1 MMTKKQTRKKPAG
14 WVPQQHGAWAM
25 IVVPFLAGLALS
37 ARVRPLG
44 LGDVTLGLTWLVGYF
59 AFSAGVL
66 ALKAAPRRR
75 PNYYPALVTYSAIA
89 GALGLATLWF
99 KGWALLSWVPVYAVL
114 VGVSLWLANTKRE
127 RAVLSGVLTI
137 VASCGL
143 MAVLR
148 LVPGSPAP
156 TPSEWSAMVAVT
168 AYFVGTVFH
177 VKALIRE
184 RNNPKSANRSLLFHT
199 ILLWMMVL
207 AFTTGWF
214 TWPWLVF
221 ALALV
226 ARSWAM
232 PKSPPRPAVIG
243 AVEIVLSAAV
253 LALTVWA

>member
-1 MMTKKQTRKKPAG
+1 MSRKAATRRPAG

-25 IVVPFLAGLALS
+25 IVVPFLAGLVLS
-37 ARVRPLG
+37 ARVRPLD

-75 PNYYPALVTYSAIA
+75 PAYYPALVTYAGVA

-114 VGVSLWLANTKRE
+114 IGVSLWLASTKRE
-127 RAVLSGVLTI
+127 RAALSGVLTI

-148 LVPGSPAP
+148 LAPGSPAP
-156 TPSEWSAMVAVT
+156 TPSEWSAMVVVT

-184 RNNPKSANRSLLFHT
+184 RGNPKAANRSLLFHT
-199 ILLWMMVL
+199 IVLWMMVI
-207 AFTTGWF
+207 AFTTGWL
-214 TWPWLVF
+214 TWPWLIF

-226 ARSWAM
+226 ARSWFM
-232 PKSPPRPAVIG
+232 PKSPPRPAAIG

-253 LALTVWA
+253 LALAVWA

>member
-1 MMTKKQTRKKPAG
+1 MRRRPTG

-25 IVVPFLAGLALS
+25 IIVPFLAGLVLAGR
-37 ARVRPLG
+37 ARPLD
-44 LGDVTLGLTWLVGYF
+44 LGDVTLGVTWLVGYF
-59 AFSAGVL
+59 AFSAAVL

-75 PNYYPALVTYSAIA
+75 PSYYPALVTYAAIA
-89 GALGLATLWF
+89 GGLALVTLYV
-99 KGWALLSWVPVYAVL
+99 KGWALLVWAPVYVVL
-114 VGVSLWLANTKRE
+114 VGGSLWLASTKRE
-127 RAVLSGVLTI
+127 RAVLSGVVTI

-156 TPSEWSAMVAVT
+156 TPSEWTAMAAIT

-199 ILLWMMVL
+199 LVLWMMVA
-207 AFTTGWF
+207 AFTAGWV

-226 ARSWAM
+226 ARSWFM
-232 PKSPPRPAVIG
+232 PKSSPRPAAIG
-243 AVEIVLSAAV
+243 TVEIVLSAAV